1 LEDGEE
7 TQGGKDFEDEDQ
19 ADGTGASVLIILLFF
34 GCGTLDWK
42 RCSTRVCLWRAPAS
56 RCLRTDGP
64 EGGMRAWGG
73 KGPYPLNSNGISK
86 VKSRTQIGSSLGLLC

>member
-34 GCGTLDWK
+34 WVWHFGLEAMLKSCVFVE
-42 RCSTRVCLWRAPAS
+42 STRSTVLADRRA
-56 RCLRTDGP
+56 R
-64 EGGMRAWGG
+64 GGEE
-73 KGPYPLNSNGISK
+73 
-86 VKSRTQIGSSLGLLC
+86 SLGGHRDLTP